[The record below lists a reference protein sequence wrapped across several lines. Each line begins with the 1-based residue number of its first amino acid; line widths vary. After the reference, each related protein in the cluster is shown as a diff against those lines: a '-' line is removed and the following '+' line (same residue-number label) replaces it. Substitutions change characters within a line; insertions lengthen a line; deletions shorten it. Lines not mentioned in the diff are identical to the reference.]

1 VQESE
6 VGFLTVVGCVGNMIA
21 SFGFGYLFDYIS
33 SKRMSLALA
42 AVVSA
47 GTYLLFL
54 PSKTKAELYMS
65 QFAVSAGT
73 GLLYTVQCAMVRLL
87 ADERIGASFFGLVLS
102 SMNIAALIGTALAG
116 AISSDVDATPQT
128 LPAATGYDGYEW
140 CYIIGAIMGLL
151 GLGLVPWI
159 TAQDPNLRD
168 APPAESLGTSLRKL
182 QRRAS
187 VYLGLAAPRPE
198 DFGDDGAAL
207 SGAAPVPFASPAKV
221 QGNPLQQKQ
230 AAAAA
235 AAGDDDGAPP
245 PPPQSW
251 LPPMGSMRGIIGEEG
266 KGWRGLLQSRV
277 FDRVAGRHK
286 REVARER
293 AVARANNNYHSAA
306 DARRAGDDDDADDA
320 DDRNVIRGS
329 HVPRSLTDKATLPL
343 PYVAGAA
350 APRPRPPP
358 GLPLPP
364 PPPPPPVVLPAPP
377 PPAYSQYLAA
387 AGGGGGGGGGGGS
400 TSGSLAS
407 DHAHVAA
414 GGVGVGSLGLG
425 ADGGAFAAAAAAGS
439 FSGSYSEGSAHTA
452 GGVGGGGGGS
462 GAAGDAMLS
471 LAEAQRRE
479 RIQRMGLTQGGGG
492 GGGGGVAHSPAAA
505 GGGLGLGAP
514 PRPPGGGAPRRPAE
528 L

>member
-1 VQESE
+1 MQESE

-182 QRRAS
+182 QRLRLLAPTRKSSRRSCLPAGRAIRPRRRPS
-187 VYLGLAAPRPE
+187 PRVVTPVAVWDATTGVPAHEDVAATNATVMTVKASRQQPRCACLKCTSLKP
-198 DFGDDGAAL
+198 
-207 SGAAPVPFASPAKV
+207 SPC
-221 QGNPLQQKQ
+221 
-230 AAAAA
+230 
-235 AAGDDDGAPP
+235 
-245 PPPQSW
+245 QSW
-251 LPPMGSMRGIIGEEG
+251 PTKWP
-266 KGWRGLLQSRV
+266 SR
-277 FDRVAGRHK
+277 RL
-286 REVARER
+286 
-293 AVARANNNYHSAA
+293 
-306 DARRAGDDDDADDA
+306 
-320 DDRNVIRGS
+320 
-329 HVPRSLTDKATLPL
+329 RS
-343 PYVAGAA
+343 
-350 APRPRPPP
+350 
-358 GLPLPP
+358 
-364 PPPPPPVVLPAPP
+364 
-377 PPAYSQYLAA
+377 S
-387 AGGGGGGGGGGGS
+387 S
-400 TSGSLAS
+400 TS
-407 DHAHVAA
+407 
-414 GGVGVGSLGLG
+414 
-425 ADGGAFAAAAAAGS
+425 
-439 FSGSYSEGSAHTA
+439 
-452 GGVGGGGGGS
+452 
-462 GAAGDAMLS
+462 
-471 LAEAQRRE
+471 
-479 RIQRMGLTQGGGG
+479 
-492 GGGGGVAHSPAAA
+492 
-505 GGGLGLGAP
+505 
-514 PRPPGGGAPRRPAE
+514 
-528 L
+528 